1 MHPTCSTQGGWSQAA
16 DRKVEHARALF
27 QHRVCVIFNGHYED
41 KRWEAQLTLRSVG
54 SMSEVSRRGEKL
66 TDLLDAREVSEPRT
80 SRTRS
85 ENHANRPNSQ

>member
-1 MHPTCSTQGGWSQAA
+1 MFNTGRLVSGGRSQSRARQSAVSAQGLC
-16 DRKVEHARALF
+16 HL
-27 QHRVCVIFNGHYED
+27 NGHYED

-54 SMSEVSRRGEKL
+54 SMSEVSRRREKL